1 MWAPVLVACG
11 LSSCVSQALE
21 HGLNSCGSWALL
33 VPSMWVLSRSG
44 IEPISPAR
52 ARGFFTTEPPGTP
65 PRPDPPNS
73 DISKLKDGV
82 GNVSLL
88 KRLQEW

>member
-33 VPSMWVLSRSG
+33 VPSMWVLSRSE

-65 PRPDPPNS
+65 RTERLLYVFLFNCNNCLNGSDNNIHNS
-73 DISKLKDGV
+73 P
-82 GNVSLL
+82 
-88 KRLQEW
+88 Q